1 MTVLSSSSS
10 KRVPLTVLCVCVAVS
25 DTMEVSEDRY
35 ELFVRLEENA
45 DREFEDK
52 SVREFATARLLECVS
67 ADVGFVC
74 LCIAFDV
81 EVLGEVVEMVV
92 LVAVGTT
99 SLLLARISGLDL
111 LASKFVFRNA
121 RLDEVKGAVLKD
133 VGPR

>member
-1 MTVLSSSSS
+1 
-10 KRVPLTVLCVCVAVS
+10 
-25 DTMEVSEDRY
+25 
-35 ELFVRLEENA
+35 LEENA

-52 SVREFATARLLECVS
+52 SVREFATATVLECVS

-74 LCIAFDV
+74 LCIAFGA
-81 EVLGEVVEMVV
+81 EVLGEVDEMVV
-92 LVAVGTT
+92 LVAVGTTT